1 MSIANIF
8 VCWAIY

>member
-8 VCWAIY
+8 AVI